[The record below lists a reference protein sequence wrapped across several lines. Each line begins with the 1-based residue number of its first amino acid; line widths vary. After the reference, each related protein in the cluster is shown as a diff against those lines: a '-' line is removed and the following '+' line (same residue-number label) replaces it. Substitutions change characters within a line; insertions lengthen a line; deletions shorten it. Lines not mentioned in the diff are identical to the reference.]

1 MYQPFYNTQFY
12 GRLIKNINFI
22 TCRMKKLQLSALVY
36 LILFLMN
43 ITPGNAAGLAKI
55 SYTVSFPEAQ
65 AHYVDVEMNITGL
78 AQPSLD
84 VKMPVWAPGSYLVR
98 EFAKNIEAFSVSA
111 NGKQVS
117 APKINKNTWHINTA
131 GLNSVTVKY
140 KVYAFEL
147 SVRTSFIDVSHAF
160 LSTTGIFLFP
170 KGMLN
175 QPSTITIKPY
185 KDWNKVSTSL
195 EMVKGDVFTRTAP
208 NYDILYDS
216 PLEIGTQDVFTFDAA
231 GVNYE
236 VAMYG
241 GGNYDKE
248 RLKVDMAKIIEAETA
263 VFGENPNKHYTFIV
277 HNKQRNGGGLE
288 HLSSTVLGA
297 SRDGYTNERTYHGF
311 LSLVA
316 HEHFHLWN
324 VKRLRP
330 IALGPFDYDNENY
343 TTNLWIAEGFT
354 AYYQNII
361 LRYADLSNTETF
373 LGDMAGDINTVENQ
387 PGAKVQPL
395 SESSFD
401 AWIKSYRPNE
411 NSYNTGI
418 SYYDKGAVIGML
430 LDLEIINSTN
440 GKNSLNDVMKYMY
453 DTYYKTK
460 KRGYTDAEF
469 KAGFEKFAGKKL
481 DDFYAKYI
489 NGLDAINYDKYLGY
503 AGYKLSDELASTN
516 EPTLGVFTNQ
526 RNIITTVIRDGA
538 GWVDGLNVGDQ
549 ITAVDDTP
557 VTDLNA
563 VIKGKKVGDKIV
575 VTVTRDAQAFKIP
588 VTLQRNN
595 TFKYTITEVPNATPQ
610 QLAVRKKWLKL

>member
-1 MYQPFYNTQFY
+1 
-12 GRLIKNINFI
+12 
-22 TCRMKKLQLSALVY
+22 
-36 LILFLMN
+36 MN
-43 ITPGNAAGLAKI
+43 ITTGKAAGPAKI

-78 AQPSLD
+78 AQPSLE

-98 EFAKNIEAFSVSA
+98 EFAKNIESLSA
-111 NGKQVS
+111 NTKGKDIAAV
-117 APKINKNTWHINTA
+117 KINKNTWKINTT
-131 GLNSVTVKY
+131 GLTSVTIKY

-147 SVRTSFIDVSHAF
+147 SVRTSFIDASHAF
-160 LSTTGIFLFP
+160 LSSTGIFLYP
-170 KGMLN
+170 KGMIS
-175 QPSTITIKPY
+175 QPSTINIKPY

-195 EMVKGDVFTRTAP
+195 ETVNGDVFTRTAP

-216 PLEIGTQDVFTFDAA
+216 PLEIGTQDVFDFDVD
-231 GVNYE
+231 GVHYE

-248 RLKVDMAKIIEAETA
+248 RLKVDMAKIIREEAA
-263 VFGENPNKHYTFIV
+263 VYAENPNKHYTFIV

-297 SRDGYTNERTYHGF
+297 SRDQYTNERGYHGF

-354 AYYQNII
+354 AYYQNMI
-361 LRYADLSNTETF
+361 LRYAGLSTPEGY

-387 PGAKVQPL
+387 PGTKVQPL

-430 LDLEIINSTN
+430 LDLEIINSSK
-440 GKNSLNDVMKYMY
+440 GKYSLNDVMKYMY

-469 KAGFEKFAGKKL
+469 KAGFEKFAGKNL

-489 NGLDAINYDKYLGY
+489 NGLAPINYDKYLNY
-503 AGYKLSDELASTN
+503 AGYKLTDELAAGN
-516 EPTLGVFTNQ
+516 EPTLGVFFNQ
-526 RNIITTVIRDGA
+526 RNIITTVLRGGA
-538 GWVDGLNVGDQ
+538 GWVDGLNVNDQ
-549 ITAVDDTP
+549 ITNIDDTP
-557 VTDLNA
+557 VTDLNT

-575 VTVTRDAQAFKIP
+575 VTVSRDGQSFKIP
-588 VTLQRNN
+588 VTLKRNN
-595 TFKYTITEVPNATPQ
+595 NVNYKITEVPNATPQ
-610 QLAVRKKWLKL
+610 QLAVRKKWLRL